1 MESLDF
7 ICAMLQSALPLSC
20 VSQGHLRSA
29 KHGARH
35 DLFSFP
41 CFYQPSPLGARSLLQ
56 AFALKAIL
64 IALRRPY
71 EGFGS
76 HSLEIFLS
84 APYRG
89 SPGWHSLASVQRSFE
104 PFLPPGFSSRRRVG
118 VPRSLSKLPPLST
131 FFELFFSRNFS
142 TF

>member
-7 ICAMLQSALPLSC
+7 ICAMLQSALPSSC

-56 AFALKAIL
+56 AFSLRDDSHRSQKT
-64 IALRRPY
+64 LRRV
-71 EGFGS
+71 
-76 HSLEIFLS
+76 
-84 APYRG
+84 R
-89 SPGWHSLASVQRSFE
+89 
-104 PFLPPGFSSRRRVG
+104 
-118 VPRSLSKLPPLST
+118 
-131 FFELFFSRNFS
+131 
-142 TF
+142 